1 MVHGGR
7 IARTDPL
14 FRSFRFFVCFVREE
28 GLSGLFRHAAFGGSN
43 W

>member
-1 MVHGGR
+1 MVDESLVQILYFVR
-7 IARTDPL
+7 
-14 FRSFRFFVCFVREE
+14 FVFFVCFVREE